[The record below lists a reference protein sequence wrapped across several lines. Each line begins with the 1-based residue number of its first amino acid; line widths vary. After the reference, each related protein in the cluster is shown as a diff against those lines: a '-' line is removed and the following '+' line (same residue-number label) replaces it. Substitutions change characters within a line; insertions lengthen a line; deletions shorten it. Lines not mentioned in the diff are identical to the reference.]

1 MQPKRLIIPF
11 DLNNKIFSSPYINRN
26 EHNYSELFK
35 QIFDVMTPDFIKFS
49 EEIKKL
55 PNLNTFIVN
64 EFIFDENEID
74 YFKQDI
80 IVLALS
86 IYFTCLNFK
95 LFENQSFDY
104 ILEKLYSDYFILY
117 HTELPNF

>member
-11 DLNNKIFSSPYINRN
+11 DHNNKIFSSPYINRN